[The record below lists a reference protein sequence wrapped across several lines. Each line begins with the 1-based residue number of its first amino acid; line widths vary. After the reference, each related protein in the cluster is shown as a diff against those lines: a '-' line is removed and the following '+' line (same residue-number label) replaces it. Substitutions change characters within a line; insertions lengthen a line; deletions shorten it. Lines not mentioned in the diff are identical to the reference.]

1 MRVIESV
8 EEMSK
13 QSWLVCTVIINRIYA
28 CTCMFVRRM
37 KKCNNMRQIVS
48 YSFFFP
54 ILYLVWLNS
63 GNEVTGL
70 CSSPWAPA
78 LWRFVVNVGREGGT
92 EMPEAWGVSGARLAF
107 SLDVIA
113 QPDRDEKEPEWRC
126 LTLPEGEEVNFVSNE
141 GVQSVRIRKGG
152 WNMELPPNGGNK
164 KGIATK
170 LNLWLDLENDL
181 KRNDVE

>member
-1 MRVIESV
+1 MHLFLLFLLRTLFAHSIRTGRVRVIESV

-92 EMPEAWGVSGARLAF
+92 EMPEAWGVSGARHAF

-113 QPDRDEKEPEWRC
+113 QPDRDEKR
-126 LTLPEGEEVNFVSNE
+126 TRVALPNASRG
-141 GVQSVRIRKGG
+141 RGG
-152 WNMELPPNGGNK
+152 KFCE
-164 KGIATK
+164 
-170 LNLWLDLENDL
+170 
-181 KRNDVE
+181 